1 MAPKR
6 KSQNKAQHA
15 ANARWGN
22 VAIETEE
29 EEVLDEQIEAKRI
42 NPDIAVLS
50 TFIQGTN
57 YRRARLGAA
66 VCGTRFP
73 PRSTFFDHQRKMIPR
88 IESSTNRSIEKKS
101 I

>member
-29 EEVLDEQIEAKRI
+29 EEVLDEQSSILQ
-42 NPDIAVLS
+42 VGLS
-50 TFIQGTN
+50 YALHIG
-57 YRRARLGAA
+57 
-66 VCGTRFP
+66 
-73 PRSTFFDHQRKMIPR
+73 
-88 IESSTNRSIEKKS
+88 
-101 I
+101 